1 MFLYLVVSLAAVN
14 VALVRK
20 ENRVQKLVYFTSR
33 ALRGVEERY
42 PSIEKLTFALVTTA
56 RNLKPYFQA
65 YIMIILTDKPLR
77 KALGSPEATRR
88 TTLWAI
94 KLSKFDIQY

>member
-42 PSIEKLTFALVTTA
+42 PPIEKLTFALVTTA
-56 RNLKPYFQA
+56 RNLKPYF
-65 YIMIILTDKPLR
+65 
-77 KALGSPEATRR
+77 
-88 TTLWAI
+88 
-94 KLSKFDIQY
+94 